1 MKIKQFFIYSLI
13 YIGVVAVAAFTQ
25 ESGSYTLNI
34 FGFELN
40 LPIALWFALAVGIYA
55 ILAILHLIFNSI
67 SYYSARRAIN
77 KDMKTYEA
85 LSKEVLLGLETNK
98 EFKTDYFKDACEITQ
113 TLSPWNFGAINISN
127 ENLKNIVEDIKKI
140 DSGEVIEL
148 KKYKLPRTN
157 KLYIKNELNKLKA
170 DPLYAREILKQKEPI
185 EILNDEAYKTLLE
198 NDTFLEIKKHGVPEK
213 IDQINIIL
221 NRFVNSK
228 IEISKDDLFE
238 LINNKNFTEENFLD
252 LAKKLEK
259 SFEPNVYKAIFERLK
274 NENSNANEA
283 YLYVLYEIG
292 MLDEL
297 REQINSSDSGEHEKF
312 ELLLFLRDNGKKVP
326 ASLVI

>member
-1 MKIKQFFIYSLI
+1 M
-13 YIGVVAVAAFTQ
+13 
-25 ESGSYTLNI
+25 
-34 FGFELN
+34 
-40 LPIALWFALAVGIYA
+40 
-55 ILAILHLIFNSI
+55 
-67 SYYSARRAIN
+67 
-77 KDMKTYEA
+77 
-85 LSKEVLLGLETNK
+85 
-98 EFKTDYFKDACEITQ
+98 
-113 TLSPWNFGAINISN
+113 
-127 ENLKNIVEDIKKI
+127 EDVKKI
-140 DSGEVIEL
+140 NSGEVIEL

-238 LINNKNFTEENFLD
+238 LMNNKDFTEENFLD

-259 SFEPNVYKAIFERLK
+259 SLNRMFIKQSLNVLKTRIQMQMKLIFMFFTKSEC
-274 NENSNANEA
+274 
-283 YLYVLYEIG
+283 
-292 MLDEL
+292 
-297 REQINSSDSGEHEKF
+297 
-312 ELLLFLRDNGKKVP
+312 
-326 ASLVI
+326 